1 MGRDKVEGFAQAV
14 RAARL
19 AAGHSI
25 DTLAEASGVHRD
37 SIAKLEREQRSPS
50 LRIAATLAAA
60 LGVTVDQLLQD
71 ARDLAAPPA
80 GPPAKGK
87 GKGSTARKR
96 KGR

>member
-1 MGRDKVEGFAQAV
+1 MGRDKVPGFAEAV

-60 LGVTVDQLLQD
+60 LGVTVDQLLVD
-71 ARDLAAPPA
+71 A
-80 GPPAKGK
+80 GNQPAKAN
-87 GKGSTARKR
+87 GKGSKTQKR
-96 KGR
+96 KGIC